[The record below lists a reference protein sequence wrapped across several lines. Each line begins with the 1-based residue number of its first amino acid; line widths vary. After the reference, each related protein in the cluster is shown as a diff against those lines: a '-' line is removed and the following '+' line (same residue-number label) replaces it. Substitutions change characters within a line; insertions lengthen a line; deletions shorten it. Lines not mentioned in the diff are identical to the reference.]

1 MCEPN
6 MNPERF
12 YKYIGNFIKDRDKLL
27 SEYAFDNKLVAENR
41 LLKSWDWNAVRYFDA
56 HPLIKNI
63 CEKAC
68 ESLETMDL
76 LKKNPEIIVE
86 RHHNFVKKGSKS
98 GNKFGIHTDEDGP
111 AGGPCQ
117 SILYYYNIDENIINS
132 HLNFY
137 EEEYS
142 SSKEPKCTF
151 QPKSGDAITFRNGIW
166 HCPGEFMTESETPV
180 LRGLF
185 AIFIRHNID
194 KPKKKKIY
202 KSNHC
207 CSIQ

>member
-6 MNPERF
+6 KNPETF
-12 YKYIGNFIKDRDKLL
+12 YNYIGNFINDKDELL
-27 SEYAFDNKLVAENR
+27 TEYTFDNKKVAEKR
-41 LLKSWDWNAVRYFDA
+41 MLKSWDWKPVRYSDI
-56 HPLIKNI
+56 HPLIKNL

-68 ESLETMDL
+68 ESLGTMKL
-76 LKKNPEIIVE
+76 LEKNPEIVVE
-86 RHHNFVKKGSKS
+86 RHHNLIKKNSK
-98 GNKFGIHTDEDGP
+98 GNQFGIHTDEDGP

-151 QPKSGDAITFRNGIW
+151 QPKSGDAITFRNAIW
-166 HCPGEFMTESETPV
+166 HCPGEFMTESEKPV

-185 AIFIRHNID
+185 AIFIRHNIV
-194 KPKKKKIY
+194 KPKTKKIY